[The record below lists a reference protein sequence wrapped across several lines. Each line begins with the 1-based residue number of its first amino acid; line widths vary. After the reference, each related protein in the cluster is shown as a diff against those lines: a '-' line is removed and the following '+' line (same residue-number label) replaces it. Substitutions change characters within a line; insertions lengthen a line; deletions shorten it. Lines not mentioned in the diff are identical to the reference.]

1 MIDRNPAPSTASSD
15 GDRAAAVLAQ
25 RVVLTELVEDD
36 RRQTII
42 ARNTDPRRVLVSG
55 RFLSERYASGLCV
68 EAGHSEEMTDAQV
81 VATAPPGLNLTVV
94 LNGEVRFG
102 FDGEAYVLR
111 SPCPSWPT
119 GHQAMAV
126 NLRRLA
132 TFRRQVRRG
141 ERGLSK
147 VHIRLEPA
155 WFARGDSETLRH
167 LNAHLLGRHLARAYW
182 RPSPQAL
189 ALCER
194 ILALRDE
201 ADALLRSL
209 RAEALATQVFCQFIE
224 DLLQEAPAP
233 DDACPPPPR
242 KGEPLATA
250 MVFLETHLHRDL
262 SLEEVARA
270 SAMSISALQRR
281 FKRETGITVFDYVRQ
296 RRLEK
301 VRDALR
307 QDNLSISEAA
317 YMAGYNHTSN
327 FITAFKRRFGVTPGE
342 MNDKNSRSL

>member
-1 MIDRNPAPSTASSD
+1 MNARHPAPSIASPPD
-15 GDRAAAVLAQ
+15 DRAAAVLAR

-36 RRQTII
+36 RRQAIV
-42 ARNTDPRRVLVSG
+42 ARNADPRRVLVSG

-68 EAGHSEEMTDAQV
+68 EAGHSEEMTDAQI
-81 VATAPPGLNLTVV
+81 VATAPPGLFLTVV
-94 LNGEVRFG
+94 LNGEVHFG

-111 SPCPSWPT
+111 SPRNSEPG
-119 GHQAMAV
+119 GHRAMAV
-126 NLRRLA
+126 NLRRQA
-132 TFRRQVRRG
+132 TFRRRVRRG

-147 VHIRLEPA
+147 VHIRVRSE
-155 WFARGDSETLRH
+155 WFARGDSATLQR
-167 LNAHLLGRHLARAYW
+167 LNARLLGHHLAKAYW
-182 RPSPQAL
+182 QPSSQAL

-201 ADALLRSL
+201 PDALLRSL
-209 RAEALATQVFCQFIE
+209 RAETLATQVLCQFIE

-233 DDACPPPPR
+233 ADACPPAPR
-242 KGEPLATA
+242 KEEPLAIA
-250 MVFLETHLHRDL
+250 MAFLETHLHCDL
-262 SLEEVARA
+262 RLEEVARA
-270 SAMSISALQRR
+270 AAMSVSALQRR

-327 FITAFKRRFGVTPGE
+327 FITAFKRRFGMTPGD
-342 MNDKNSRSL
+342 MIDNDSHSL